1 MRLPSI
7 MSHPRARVSALCSVA
22 FLGAASQA
30 WAQSPGAG
38 TAAQPPYNII
48 FVISDQEADH
58 LLVTG
63 NDYELPAR
71 AELRRRG
78 IDFRNH
84 YTASAM
90 CTPSRAAFFSGQPP
104 QVNGVFDQMELAYQ
118 PSLSPDMPNTGSVLK
133 RLGYTTAYF
142 GKFELNK
149 ELLNVNPSVDY
160 RSALEPYGFDF
171 FNFDGDKYGQP
182 DQGYHDDR
190 YFSGEAVR
198 WLRTNAHA
206 LNRKSQ
212 RFFLVISF
220 LNPHDIMYADAN
232 IPGKPVVQKALTDSL
247 LTPPPNDTIY
257 QKTWTFASPP
267 GLQESLT
274 APGMPQAL
282 AEYQKGWSG
291 SFGYIPTVRP
301 DMWSYFYNY
310 YLNLIRDNDQ
320 GLQLLLNA
328 MDQLG
333 LWKNTVVVVTAD
345 HGEMAGSH
353 GGLRGKGPFAY
364 ELNSHVP
371 LWIVHPAYEGGKTSI
386 MLTSHIDLLPT
397 FVGMTGLPEAQR
409 AAAVKGLPGHDFSA
423 LLANAQSADLHAN
436 RPGVL
441 FNYVGL
447 QTIDGNYLLA
457 ANKDVFHGERLPPLS
472 EMHPDLNKRGFMCF
486 AFDGRYKFARYYA
499 PAAFNTPQTLD
510 QIFQYN
516 DVQLFDLKQDPQEL
530 HNLALDREKNK
541 DLILRMNTLLNEL
554 ITKEVGKHDNGS
566 FLPAAVRPDHSV
578 VFDRQ

>member
-7 MSHPRARVSALCSVA
+7 MSHPRARVSALCGVA

-71 AELRRRG
+71 AEIGAGASTFAITTRR
-78 IDFRNH
+78 
-84 YTASAM
+84 
-90 CTPSRAAFFSGQPP
+90 QPC
-104 QVNGVFDQMELAYQ
+104 
-118 PSLSPDMPNTGSVLK
+118 
-133 RLGYTTAYF
+133 
-142 GKFELNK
+142 
-149 ELLNVNPSVDY
+149 
-160 RSALEPYGFDF
+160 
-171 FNFDGDKYGQP
+171 
-182 DQGYHDDR
+182 
-190 YFSGEAVR
+190 VR
-198 WLRTNAHA
+198 H
-206 LNRKSQ
+206 
-212 RFFLVISF
+212 
-220 LNPHDIMYADAN
+220 P
-232 IPGKPVVQKALTDSL
+232 
-247 LTPPPNDTIY
+247 
-257 QKTWTFASPP
+257 ASPP
-267 GLQESLT
+267 GLQELLT

-447 QTIDGNYLLA
+447 HHDGNYLLA
-457 ANKDVFHGERLPPLS
+457 ANKDVFHGERSPPLS

-541 DLILRMNTLLNEL
+541 DLIC
-554 ITKEVGKHDNGS
+554 G
-566 FLPAAVRPDHSV
+566 
-578 VFDRQ
+578 